1 MAEKINKQVAL
12 IISAAFATAV
22 TAAVVDKKTVEN
34 APFSND
40 QYCVLKTDLAG
51 SFAGAELRADKSGK
65 IRYIFIPS
73 VSSNIYEGVAASPR
87 LINAGANEGKV
98 YYAETGDD
106 FVVQLSRKACVSNG
120 IAYPIIATVGS
131 NTTPA
136 IK

>member
-1 MAEKINKQVAL
+1 MADKLNKQIGL

-22 TAAVVDKKTVEN
+22 TAAVVDKQAIEN

-40 QYCVLKTDLAG
+40 QYCILKTDLAG
-51 SFAGAELRADKSGK
+51 SFAGAELRDSKSGK
-65 IRYIFIPS
+65 IRSAFKPS
-73 VSSNIYEGVAASPR
+73 VSGNIYEGVAATPR
-87 LINAGANEGKV
+87 LINAGAYEGKV
-98 YYAETGDD
+98 HYVENGSD
-106 FVVQLSRKACVSNG
+106 FVVQMPRKACISNG